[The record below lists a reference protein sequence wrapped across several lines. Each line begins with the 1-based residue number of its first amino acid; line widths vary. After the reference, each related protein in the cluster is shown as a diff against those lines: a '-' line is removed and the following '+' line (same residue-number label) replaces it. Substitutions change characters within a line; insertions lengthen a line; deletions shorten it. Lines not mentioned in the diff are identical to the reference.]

1 MRRRRKQMADL
12 KSSNLQS
19 ADYSPETNSLTITF
33 RGGGRYSYADVPE
46 SVYAGLLAAPS
57 PGSYFAS
64 TIKDKYSFTK
74 E

>member
-1 MRRRRKQMADL
+1 MAQL
-12 KSSNLQS
+12 KSSNLDS
-19 ADYSPETNSLTITF
+19 ADYSAETQSMTIVF

-64 TIKDKYSFTK
+64 TIKDKFSFVK